1 LLVGDHFAG
10 WGQYP
15 KPKAGSLRI
24 TGGPSHGNWFNNVG
38 RFAGMK
44 GMGIRGD
51 IVSIIEAIYSLEQP
65 AENWINQILSAA
77 APALDSGLGIGGV
90 LYRLGET
97 PALKLDFITGRGV
110 PEGWIEVGAL
120 VHTAPELQASLKL
133 GYETMLCADLSDLQ
147 EITPRFEIM
156 AAFYQKWAIG
166 GGMLLNG
173 MDITGKGASI
183 HLFSHMP
190 FRVSKSR
197 WTLLAQ
203 IATHLATGYRL
214 HRRLHAADGSAAVEA
229 VLTPNGRVEHVEAAA
244 NSDLARASLQEAVE
258 CRTWSQGQARHDH
271 PEKAVAVWR
280 GLVTGRWTL
289 IDQYERDGRRYIL
302 ARENTP
308 QIRKS
313 AALSARESQA
323 VSLASLGRSNKLIAY
338 ELGLA
343 PSTIRV
349 LIARAAK
356 KLGARSRSELTTL
369 FKKFPVTGA

>member
-1 LLVGDHFAG
+1 MA
-10 WGQYP
+10 WTSRAKEP
-15 KPKAGSLRI
+15 R
-24 TGGPSHGNWFNNVG
+24 
-38 RFAGMK
+38 
-44 GMGIRGD
+44 
-51 IVSIIEAIYSLEQP
+51 SIFFCNI
-65 AENWINQILSAA
+65 
-77 APALDSGLGIGGV
+77 
-90 LYRLGET
+90 
-97 PALKLDFITGRGV
+97 
-110 PEGWIEVGAL
+110 
-120 VHTAPELQASLKL
+120 
-133 GYETMLCADLSDLQ
+133 
-147 EITPRFEIM
+147 
-156 AAFYQKWAIG
+156 
-166 GGMLLNG
+166 
-173 MDITGKGASI
+173 
-183 HLFSHMP
+183 P

-258 CRTWSQGQARHDH
+258 RRTWSQGQARLDH

-356 KLGARSRSELTTL
+356 KLGTRSRSELTTL